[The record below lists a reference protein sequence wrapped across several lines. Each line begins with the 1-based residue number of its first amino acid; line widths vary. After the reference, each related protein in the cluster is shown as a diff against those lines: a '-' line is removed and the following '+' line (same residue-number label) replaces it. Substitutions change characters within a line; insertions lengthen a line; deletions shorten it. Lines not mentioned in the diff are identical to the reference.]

1 MPTPVKF
8 PAFDLSTPEGR
19 RAAQHDLIWTD
30 HGFLRNLYQNFHWIE
45 PGVMARSNQPSP
57 EQIAGYAALALENR
71 SFILFKHK
79 DHKHLV
85 QCSVRYDVTRKPSVI
100 TNCYELR

>member
-1 MPTPVKF
+1 MRPIRK
-8 PAFDLSTPEGR
+8 R
-19 RAAQHDLIWTD
+19 RATAAGDRLAAAVVAAVAVTSPPA
-30 HGFLRNLYQNFHWIE
+30 LANEPPRTIE
-45 PGVMARSNQPSP
+45 QLVSQGW
-57 EQIAGYAALALENR
+57 EIAGYAALALENR

-79 DHKHLV
+79 DQKFLI

>member
-1 MPTPVKF
+1 MRQSLSALLAAVRVALVT
-8 PAFDLSTPEGR
+8 AFFAAHAVALLSVSATGQS
-19 RAAQHDLIWTD
+19 AIT
-30 HGFLRNLYQNFHWIE
+30 IE
-45 PGVMARSNQPSP
+45 QLQSQGW
-57 EQIAGYAALALENR
+57 EIAGYAALALENR

>member
-1 MPTPVKF
+1 MRRPR
-8 PAFDLSTPEGR
+8 PAFLALMLGLVLASGIALSPP
-19 RAAQHDLIWTD
+19 RARAQSQLT
-30 HGFLRNLYQNFHWIE
+30 IE
-45 PGVMARSNQPSP
+45 QLTSQGW
-57 EQIAGYAALALENR
+57 EIAGYAALALENR

-85 QCSVRYDVTRKPSVI
+85 QCSVRYDVTRKPNVI

>member
-1 MPTPVKF
+1 MQPKRR
-8 PAFDLSTPEGR
+8 R
-19 RAAQHDLIWTD
+19 RATATGRDLTAAVVAAAVWAVSLTA
-30 HGFLRNLYQNFHWIE
+30 LANEPPRTIE
-45 PGVMARSNQPSP
+45 QLVSQGW
-57 EQIAGYAALALENR
+57 EIAGYAALALENR

-79 DHKHLV
+79 DQKFLI